1 MTDLSAK
8 YKAPATHHPTHKE
21 HFVTAASLFDGL
33 DAAINIMQRILQSM
47 GAIAGHTEGCL
58 AFAGATD

>member
-1 MTDLSAK
+1 MTDLSAR

-21 HFVTAASLFDGL
+21 HFVTAASLFVGL

-47 GAIAGHTEGCL
+47 GAVAGHT
-58 AFAGATD
+58 